1 MMKQIKQLDDP
12 VKVAALTDCYTKID
26 YYYDMI
32 EIAEA
37 KRDSLI
43 KVMSLDDIKYAIE
56 KASRRK

>member
-1 MMKQIKQLDDP
+1 MKQVKQLDDP
-12 VKVAALTDCYTKID
+12 AKVAALTDCYTKID

-56 KASRRK
+56 KSSRRK

>member
-1 MMKQIKQLDDP
+1 MKQKVRELDDP

-32 EIAEA
+32 EIAET

-56 KASRRK
+56 KSSRRK

>member
-1 MMKQIKQLDDP
+1 MKQVKSLDDP
-12 VKVAALTDCYTKID
+12 AKVAALVDCYTKID

-32 EIAEA
+32 EIAET

-56 KASRRK
+56 KSSRRK

>member
-1 MMKQIKQLDDP
+1 MKQVKQLDDP
-12 VKVAALTDCYTKID
+12 VKVAALADCYTKID

-56 KASRRK
+56 KSSRRK